1 MDPALTRRMEQVDFD
16 EGTVLVEQ
24 GESQPWLWFIVD
36 GRVRAT
42 LMSEGGPVTVG
53 QVSAPVW
60 LGEIGFIDGG
70 PATATLTCA
79 GPVRLLRLHRDALP
93 TLLVDAP
100 DAASRILRRVNGAL
114 AGRLTEAAGGELDA
128 AKDGSLTIRPADRP
142 SRVRRVLGRLWG
154 VR

>member
-1 MDPALTRRMEQVDFD
+1 MDPALTRRMEQVDLD

-24 GESQPWLWFIVD
+24 GDSQPWLWFIVD

-42 LMSEGGPVTVG
+42 LMSEDGPVTVG

-79 GPVRLLRLHRDALP
+79 GPVRLLRPVTP
-93 TLLVDAP
+93 TLGPERLSP
-100 DAASRILRRVNGAL
+100 AATMTSPCLPLRAQVGWRPPVLRRVWLHVPGLSRRSRLLL
-114 AGRLTEAAGGELDA
+114 AVH
-128 AKDGSLTIRPADRP
+128 GSVP
-142 SRVRRVLGRLWG
+142 V
-154 VR
+154 